1 MSTAAVATTTKR
13 PPRPLEVQSTIS
25 GLLGTAV
32 TVTPTKPFV
41 VTADRLATVAV
52 YATVDGAEGV
62 VVLCDLRLAAG
73 AGAALAMLEAA
84 EAEAGV
90 RDGTVD
96 EALLENLHEVLNVM
110 TSLLNPKGGSRV
122 KLRAL
127 HAPPLRLANDV
138 RVAVLRPGWRLDLD
152 VAIEGYPGGGLSFL
166 ASPVPLPTVV
176 A

>member
-1 MSTAAVATTTKR
+1 MSTAVATTKR
-13 PPRPLEVQSTIS
+13 TPRPLEVQSTVS
-25 GLLGTAV
+25 DLLGTTV
-32 TVTPTKPFV
+32 TVSPAAPFV
-41 VTADRLATVAV
+41 VRHDRLATVAV
-52 YATVDGAEGV
+52 YTTDDGAEGV
-62 VVLCDLRLAAG
+62 LVLCDLSLAAG
-73 AGAALAMLEAA
+73 AGAALAMLERA

-138 RVAVLRPGWRLDLD
+138 RVAVLRPEWRLDLD
-152 VAIEGYPGGGLSFL
+152 VAITGYPGGGLSFL
-166 ASPVPLPTVV
+166 ASPVPLPSVV

>member
-1 MSTAAVATTTKR
+1 MSTAVASSKR

-25 GLLGTAV
+25 DLLGTAV
-32 TVTPTKPFV
+32 TVTTTAPFAV
-41 VTADRLATVAV
+41 AADRPATVAI
-52 YATVDGAEGV
+52 YATEDGAEGV
-62 VVLCDLRLAAG
+62 LVLCDLLLAAG
-73 AGAALAMLEAA
+73 AGAALAMLEPG

-110 TSLLNPKGGSRV
+110 TGLLNPKGGSRV

-127 HAPPLRLANDV
+127 HAPPLSLANDV
-138 RVAVLRPGWRLDLD
+138 RVAVLRPEWRLDLD
-152 VAIEGYPGGGLSFL
+152 VVITGYPGGGLSFL
-166 ASPVPLPTVV
+166 ASPVPLPSVV

>member
-1 MSTAAVATTTKR
+1 MSTAVATTKR

-25 GLLGTAV
+25 DLLGTAV
-32 TVTPTKPFV
+32 TVAPTAPFV
-41 VTADRLATVAV
+41 VRADRLATVAV
-52 YATVDGAEGV
+52 YTTDDGAEGV
-62 VVLCDLRLAAG
+62 LCLSDLSLAAG
-73 AGAALAMLEAA
+73 AGAALAMLEPEAA
-84 EAEAGV
+84 EEGV

-110 TSLLNPKGGSRV
+110 TSLLNPKGSSRV

-138 RVAVLRPGWRLDLD
+138 RVAVLRPEWRLDLE
-152 VAIEGYPGGGLSFL
+152 VAIAGYPGGGLSFL
-166 ASPVPLPTVV
+166 ASPVPLPSVV